1 MPQARLIIKKRP
13 RGEYEI
19 GTYTEDGSIVAH
31 VSLRDGGASDA
42 RTEAEREDA
51 ALEQVCACS
60 RRSSGSWRRRRR
72 QAATT
77 LLPLGR
83 RCPKGG

>member
-51 ALEQVCACS
+51 ALEQVM
-60 RRSSGSWRRRRR
+60 R
-72 QAATT
+72 
-77 LLPLGR
+77 LLEAFERVLAEA
-83 RCPKGG
+83 